1 MPTDQQTQ
9 HERNGSPLIGG
20 RAIIVLAL
28 IGVVFACVLL
38 ARGQGGPWAS
48 RVAGVVFTLLG
59 SGWQPLVYLLGSMGI
74 GRLIRPMF
82 AENQAR
88 WAIELG
94 AGLTLT
100 LSITHLLGVLGL
112 LSTISAWGVTGLGL
126 GLLAMDLR
134 RAQADRLGAVRIDPL
149 TAVIACG
156 VSLALVMA
164 CNPPGL
170 LWASEYGGF
179 DALSYHL
186 QLPREWIEQGRIWPS
201 EHNVYSFLP
210 GYIEGAYA
218 HLALLSG
225 GGMLDRHASGAMSA
239 QLLSA
244 MMLVAGAFA
253 IGELSRAFMT
263 RVLPDRD
270 DRTAGRL
277 AMLLTLC
284 TPWMVV
290 VGTIAYNEA
299 AVVLLGACALLVAM
313 QPIAPLNRGV
323 LCGLIVAGACGCKP
337 TALFLLAPS
346 VGIVLLACSPMKRWP
361 HATMA
366 CVIVGALTIAPWL
379 IRNELAAGNPVFPQ
393 LAGVFGAGH
402 WSEAQHE
409 IYSAAH
415 QFGGS
420 IVDRLR
426 LLMLPDPGGF
436 DHVSR
441 FRGITNAQWGLLP
454 LLAIIGLIS
463 LLITRTTRCVGLIAL
478 LTLMVPL
485 VAWLLLTH
493 IQSRF
498 LIPLVPLL
506 CVLGSVGVARV
517 ASEIARRSV
526 ARVLAVLLG
535 LQAAGFAMLQND
547 GNPFTLIDLGTGFSL
562 GEYEFESL
570 PWVPILNRITAD
582 DDTIYLLG
590 DATPFFIT
598 RDVRYNTVY
607 DRWLIENAIAQHPN
621 EPERWTQTLR
631 DEGIDVVVVSLSEID
646 RYARSGWL
654 PPAIDPKK
662 LIVWID
668 SLGEPI
674 QVWSD
679 RDGNP
684 VRAVFRITPSP

>member
-1 MPTDQQTQ
+1 MPTDPQTQ
-9 HERNGSPLIGG
+9 HERKDSPLVGG
-20 RAIIVLAL
+20 RAIVVLAL
-28 IGVVFACVLL
+28 IAVIFSCVLL
-38 ARGQGGPWAS
+38 ARGQGGAWSA
-48 RVAGVVFTLLG
+48 RVAGVAFTLLG
-59 SGWQPLVYLLGSMGI
+59 SGWQPLAYLLGALGA
-74 GRLIRPMF
+74 GRLIRPML
-82 AENQAR
+82 AETKPHR
-88 WAIELG
+88 AIELG

-100 LSITHLLGVLGL
+100 LSLTHLLGVLGL
-112 LSTISAWGVTGLGL
+112 LSTISAWGITGLGL
-126 GLLAMDLR
+126 VLLATDLR
-134 RAQADRLGAVRIDPL
+134 RNHTNGLGAVRVDPL

-156 VSLALVMA
+156 VSLALIMA

-210 GYIEGAYA
+210 GYIEGAYS
-218 HLALLSG
+218 HLALLGG
-225 GGMLDRHASGAMSA
+225 GGMLDRHASAAMSA

-244 MMLVAGAFA
+244 LMLIVGAVV
-253 IGELSRAFMT
+253 IGQLAHSFMR
-263 RVLPDRD
+263 RVLPKHD
-270 DRTAGRL
+270 DRTGALL
-277 AMLLTLC
+277 AMLLALC
-284 TPWMVV
+284 TPWMLV
-290 VGTIAYNEA
+290 VGTIAYNET

-313 QPIAPLNRGV
+313 KPISPTKRGV

-346 VGIVLLACSPMKRWP
+346 VGIVLLASSPMKRWLP
-361 HATMA
+361 VTLV
-366 CVIVGALTIAPWL
+366 CVLAGALAIAPWL

-393 LAGVFGAGH
+393 LTGVFGTGH
-402 WSEAQHE
+402 WNEAQHE

-415 QFGGS
+415 HFDGS

-426 LLMLPDPGGF
+426 LLVLPDPNGL

-463 LLITRTTRCVGLIAL
+463 LLITRTTRCVGSIAL
-478 LTLMVPL
+478 LTIMVPL
-485 VAWLLLTH
+485 VAWLMLTH

-506 CVLGSVGVARV
+506 CVLGSVGVARI
-517 ASEIARRSV
+517 AGEIARRSI
-526 ARVLAVLLG
+526 ARVLAVMLG
-535 LQAAGFAMLQND
+535 LQAGGFAMLQNN
-547 GNPFTLIDLGTGFSL
+547 GNPFTLIDLGPGISL

-570 PWVPILNRITAD
+570 PWVPMLNRITGE

-590 DATPFFIT
+590 DATPFYIT

-607 DRWLIENAIAQHPN
+607 DRWLIEDAIAQHPD
-621 EPERWTQTLR
+621 EPERWTQMLR
-631 DEGIDVVVVSLSEID
+631 DEGIDIIVVSFSEID

-654 PPAIDPKK
+654 PASIDPQQ

-679 RDGNP
+679 RDDNP